1 MTLNER
7 IDSLVKLGDY
17 IRKMEGRLEFV
28 IRQAFVNNPWFIVEN
43 IKKSLTAI
51 ESQYL
56 SRQKL
61 EDWISNYDISSEPNQ
76 KTVGL
81 ILAGNIPLVGFQD
94 IINVFVSG
102 HISMIKLSD
111 KDRYLILHLIKV
123 LSEINPASEA
133 YFNITDR
140 LANFDAVIATGS
152 NNTARYF
159 DSYFGKYPNIIRRNR
174 NGVAIIT
181 GNETEEDFN
190 ALSEDIFTY
199 FGLGCRNIA
208 KVYVPKDYDFNY
220 LLEIL
225 HEKKTI
231 VNHNKYK
238 NNFDYNM
245 AFHILNRTP
254 FYNNGCII
262 LIESEVIPSRIAQ
275 LNYEYYD
282 NLEELSV
289 KLVEKSTQIQCIASK
304 NTVNNLNT
312 VSFGAAQKPSLM
324 DYADGVDTM
333 NFLIKL

>member
-7 IDSLVKLGDY
+7 IDTLVELGDY

-56 SRQKL
+56 NRSAL
-61 EDWISNYDISSEPNQ
+61 EEWIKNYDIPTHSNPQ
-76 KTVGL
+76 TVGL

-94 IINVFVSG
+94 IINVFTAG
-102 HISMIKLSD
+102 HTSLIKLSD
-111 KDRYLILHLIKV
+111 KDKYLIIHLIKV
-123 LSEINPASEA
+123 LTEINPACEN
-133 YFNITDR
+133 YFKTTER

-159 DSYFGKYPNIIRRNR
+159 ESYFGKYPHIIRKNR

-181 GNETEEDFN
+181 GNETDEDFR

-199 FGLGCRNIA
+199 FGLGCRNTA
-208 KVYVPKDYDFNY
+208 KIYVPKDYDFNH

-275 LNYEYYD
+275 LNYEFYD
-282 NLEELSV
+282 NLEDLSV
-289 KLVEKSTQIQCIASK
+289 ELVEKTDQIQCITSK
-304 NTVNNLNT
+304 NNVKNLKT
-312 VSFGAAQKPSLM
+312 FSFGAAQKPSLM

-333 NFLIKL
+333 SFLIKL

>member
-7 IDSLVKLGDY
+7 IDTLVELGDY

-28 IRQAFVNNPWFIVEN
+28 IRQAFVNNPWFIVDN

-56 SRQKL
+56 SREPL
-61 EDWISNYDISSEPNQ
+61 EKWANSYEIPTSINS

-81 ILAGNIPLVGFQD
+81 ILAGNIPMVGFQD
-94 IINVFVSG
+94 IINVFVAG
-102 HISMIKLSD
+102 HVSMIKLSD
-111 KDRYLILHLIKV
+111 KDRYLVPHLLKV

-133 YFNITDR
+133 YFNVTNR

-174 NGVAIIT
+174 NGVAVIT
-181 GNETEEDFN
+181 GNETDEDFK

-199 FGLGCRNIA
+199 FGLGCRNVA
-208 KVYVPKDYDFNY
+208 KIYVPRDYDFNH

-225 HEKKTI
+225 HERKTI

-245 AFHILNRTP
+245 AFHILNRTA
-254 FYNNGCII
+254 FYNNGCVI

-282 NLEELSV
+282 SLEDLSSE
-289 KLVEKSTQIQCIASK
+289 LVEKADQIQCIISK
-304 NTVNNLNT
+304 NSVNNLKT
-312 VSFGAAQKPSLM
+312 LPFGAAQKPSLF

-333 NFLIKL
+333 NFLINL

>member
-7 IDSLVKLGDY
+7 IDSLVELGDY

-28 IRQAFVNNPWFIVEN
+28 VRQAFVNNPWFIIDN

-56 SRQKL
+56 DRSKL
-61 EDWISNYDISSEPNQ
+61 EAWCKHYNITNPTN

-81 ILAGNIPLVGFQD
+81 ILAGNIPMVGFQD
-94 IINVFVSG
+94 IINVFVAG
-102 HISMIKLSD
+102 HRSLIKLSD
-111 KDRYLILHLIKV
+111 KDKYLIPHLLKV
-123 LSEINPASEA
+123 LAEINPKSES
-133 YFNITDR
+133 YFKITERFTD
-140 LANFDAVIATGS
+140 FDAVIATGS

-159 DSYFGKYPNIIRRNR
+159 ESYFGKYPNIIRKNR
-174 NGVAIIT
+174 NGVAIIS
-181 GNETEEDFN
+181 GDETDEDFR
-190 ALSEDIFTY
+190 ALSEDVFTY
-199 FGLGCRNIA
+199 FGLGCRNVA
-208 KVYVPKDYDFNY
+208 KIYVPRNYDFNH
-220 LLEIL
+220 LLKIL
-225 HEKKTI
+225 HEQKTI

-262 LIESEVIPSRIAQ
+262 LLESEVIPSRIAQ

-282 NLEELSV
+282 SLEELSS
-289 KLVEKSTQIQCIASK
+289 KLVEKASQIQCIISK
-304 NTVNNLNT
+304 NSINNLN
-312 VSFGAAQKPSLM
+312 VLPFGAAQKPSLM

-333 NFLIKL
+333 SFLINL

>member
-7 IDSLVKLGDY
+7 IDTLVELGDY
-17 IRKMEGRLEFV
+17 IRNMEGELEFV
-28 IRQAFVNNPWFIVEN
+28 IRQAFVNNPWFIVDN

-56 SRQKL
+56 SRQEL
-61 EDWISNYDISSEPNQ
+61 EKWTAHYEIPVNLHQ

-94 IINVFVSG
+94 IINVFVAG
-102 HISMIKLSD
+102 HTSLIKLSD
-111 KDRYLILHLIKV
+111 KDRYLITHLIKKMV
-123 LSEINPASEA
+123 KINPASES
-133 YFNITDR
+133 YFKITGR
-140 LANFDAVIATGS
+140 LADFDAVIATGS

-159 DSYFGKYPNIIRRNR
+159 ESYFGKYPNIIRKNR
-174 NGVAIIT
+174 NAVAIIT
-181 GNETEEDFN
+181 GKETDEDFK

-208 KVYVPKDYDFNY
+208 KIYVPKDYDFNH

-225 HEKKTI
+225 HERKTI

-289 KLVEKSTQIQCIASK
+289 ELVEKSDQIQCIASK
-304 NTVNNLNT
+304 NTVNNLST
-312 VSFGAAQKPSLM
+312 VAFGSAQTPSLM
-324 DYADGVDTM
+324 DYADGIDTM
-333 NFLIKL
+333 KFLIKL